1 MNNYDEILSTLRR
14 KADAQACISGSGKY
28 PALKGSVRF
37 YQTCGGV
44 LVRAEITG
52 LPDEAAHKSPILAFH
67 IHEGTRCAGNEK
79 DPFADAKGHYNPG
92 NCPHPYHAGDLPPL
106 FGVCGGAL
114 SVFLTGRFTVRE
126 ILGKAVIIHAMPDDF
141 TTQPS
146 GNAGEKIAC
155 GIVKA
160 VCE

>member
-1 MNNYDEILSTLRR
+1 MNNFDEILSALRR
-14 KADAQACISGSGKY
+14 KANAEAHVSGSGKY
-28 PALKGSVRF
+28 PALKGIVRF

-52 LPDEAAHKSPILAFH
+52 LPVGKACKDRIFAFH
-67 IHEGTRCAGNEK
+67 IHEGTQCAGNDK
-79 DPFADAKGHYNPG
+79 DPFADAKGHYNPQ
-92 NCPHPYHAGDLPPL
+92 NCPHPYHAGDMPPL
-106 FGVCGGAL
+106 FGVNGSAL

-155 GIVKA
+155 GIIKA
-160 VCE
+160 ACK

>member
-1 MNNYDEILSTLRR
+1 MNNFDGILSALRR
-14 KADAQACISGSGKY
+14 KANAEACISGSGKY

-37 YQTCGGV
+37 YQLCGGV

-52 LPDEAAHKSPILAFH
+52 LPDKEACKSPFFAFH
-67 IHEGTRCAGNEK
+67 IHDGTQCSGDEK
-79 DPFADAKGHYNPG
+79 DPFADAKGHYDPQH
-92 NCPHPYHAGDLPPL
+92 CPHPYHAGDLPPL
-106 FGVCGGAL
+106 YGVDGCAF

-126 ILGKAVIIHAMPDDF
+126 ILGKTVILHAMPDDF
-141 TTQPS
+141 ITQPS

-160 VCE
+160 ACQ